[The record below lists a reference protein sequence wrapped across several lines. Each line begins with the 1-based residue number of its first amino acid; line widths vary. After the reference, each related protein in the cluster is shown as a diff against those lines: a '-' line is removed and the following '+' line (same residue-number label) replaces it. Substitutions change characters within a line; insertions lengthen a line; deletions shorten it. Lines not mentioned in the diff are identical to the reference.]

1 MVNIWAVAC
10 TYRPDIEAMNRTVAL
25 MGLPKENIVV
35 VGNGEDPPTAEEIPG
50 ATVLTDREP
59 VYNMPRWWNK
69 GLNHVSTRNQN
80 KNYEVFIFG
89 SDTMAE
95 NRVVVRL
102 AEVLRERNLAA
113 TCPDRYGVIPAGEVV
128 FEDRLERIRDMRYRM
143 TGYAFVLR
151 GELELRADPKFRSWY
166 IDDDL
171 EWQARERGGTG
182 MVGGLRVGHPLNGSP
197 LSPMLQRWA
206 AEDREKFRAKWGD
219 YPH

>member
-1 MVNIWAVAC
+1 MVNVWAVAC
-10 TYRPDIEAMNRTVAL
+10 THRPDIEAMNKTVAL
-25 MGLPKENIVV
+25 MGLGKKTIVV
-35 VGNGEDPPTAEEIPG
+35 ANGENPPTPDEIPE
-50 ATVLTDREP
+50 ARVLIDREP

-69 GLNHVSTRNQN
+69 GLDYVHEQN
-80 KNYEVFIFG
+80 RGKNYEVFIFG

-95 NRVVVRL
+95 HSVVIRL
-102 AEVLRERNLAA
+102 AEVLREQDVAA
-113 TCPDRYGVIPAGEVV
+113 TCPDRYGVIPAGGVV

-171 EWQARERGGTG
+171 EWQARERGGTA
-182 MVGGLRVGHPLNGSP
+182 MVGGLRVGHPLAGSP
-197 LSPMLQRWA
+197 LSPMLQQWA
-206 AEDREKFRAKWGD
+206 REDREKFKAKWGD